1 MPTSDIK
8 KGPLY
13 VDSTN
18 NRVGVGTSSP
28 SHPLTVD
35 GQIKSIGTNGETVQL
50 QTSSQYTGISFI
62 GSDGT
67 RDAIIDYDH
76 TNGVMGLKAHTAGHY
91 INFLTGG
98 YTERFRITDNGV
110 TFNGDTA
117 AANALDDY
125 EEGTWTA
132 SYTGGSTLS
141 GGNQTCRYTKIGNL
155 VQITGNIYYTS
166 VSGGSGDLKVTGF
179 PFTQSSGSVY
189 YSTATIAAANWS
201 SQAPV
206 QANLVNTQLSLFYGG
221 GTSPNSA
228 IQVSNLVPYAEIY
241 FSITYVTDS

>member
-125 EEGTWTA
+125 EEGTWSSVPIVGTY
-132 SYTGGSTLS
+132 SF
-141 GGNQTCRYTKIGNL
+141 NNPRYTKIGRMVHCH
-155 VQITGNIYYTS
+155 VQIGTISDNSSSQSLRIQLPFAAVASDSAVTFGTLYVN
-166 VSGGSGDLKVTGF
+166 VSRNPIVGGYLSGTTDLILYVNNTF
-179 PFTQSSGSVY
+179 SQLFHSDTSSGTSIY
-189 YSTATIAAANWS
+189 AAWS
-201 SQAPV
+201 YMAAS
-206 QANLVNTQLSLFYGG
+206 
-221 GTSPNSA
+221 
-228 IQVSNLVPYAEIY
+228 
-241 FSITYVTDS
+241 